1 MSGRALLAWLCCSTP
16 AAALL
21 LRPASVAA
29 LAQPRMAPRAC
40 SGGAV
45 MLDSS
50 LVAQLPTT
58 AIADGGNPLFS
69 EVFLAGASIAL
80 ASVVATVFV
89 GILVRGNYD
98 DLEASFFE
106 AQDDSLEVR
115 KCLSNGQHV
124 PSPCRPTVDLSRAPN
139 PDPSVTLNPNQ
150 ESAERDSRAENT
162 DAARDFFGDSNV
174 REAAPPPTPTVQSES
189 GEK

>member
-21 LRPASVAA
+21 LRPGSVAA

-50 LVAQLPTT
+50 LIAHLPTTT
-58 AIADGGNPLFS
+58 AIADGGNKLFS

-115 KCLSNGQHV
+115 KCLSSGQPV
-124 PSPCRPTVDLSRAPN
+124 P
-139 PDPSVTLNPNQ
+139 
-150 ESAERDSRAENT
+150 
-162 DAARDFFGDSNV
+162 
-174 REAAPPPTPTVQSES
+174 
-189 GEK
+189 

>member
-58 AIADGGNPLFS
+58 VIADGPLFS

-115 KCLSNGQHV
+115 KCLSSGQPV
-124 PSPCRPTVDLSRAPN
+124 P
-139 PDPSVTLNPNQ
+139 
-150 ESAERDSRAENT
+150 
-162 DAARDFFGDSNV
+162 
-174 REAAPPPTPTVQSES
+174 
-189 GEK
+189 

>member
-1 MSGRALLAWLCCSTP
+1 MSGRTLLAWLCCSTP

-21 LRPASVAA
+21 LRPGSVAA

-58 AIADGGNPLFS
+58 VIADGPLFS

-115 KCLSNGQHV
+115 KCLSSGQPV
-124 PSPCRPTVDLSRAPN
+124 P
-139 PDPSVTLNPNQ
+139 
-150 ESAERDSRAENT
+150 
-162 DAARDFFGDSNV
+162 
-174 REAAPPPTPTVQSES
+174 
-189 GEK
+189 

>member
-1 MSGRALLAWLCCSTP
+1 
-16 AAALL
+16 
-21 LRPASVAA
+21 
-29 LAQPRMAPRAC
+29 
-40 SGGAV
+40 

-58 AIADGGNPLFS
+58 AIAAGGNPLFS

-106 AQDDSLEVR
+106 AQEDSLEE
-115 KCLSNGQHV
+115 
-124 PSPCRPTVDLSRAPN
+124 SR
-139 PDPSVTLNPNQ
+139 
-150 ESAERDSRAENT
+150 EKDSRAENT

-174 REAAPPPTPTVQSES
+174 REATPPPTPTVPSES

>member
-1 MSGRALLAWLCCSTP
+1 
-16 AAALL
+16 
-21 LRPASVAA
+21 
-29 LAQPRMAPRAC
+29 
-40 SGGAV
+40 

-58 AIADGGNPLFS
+58 AIAAGGNPLFS

-106 AQDDSLEVR
+106 AQEDSLEE
-115 KCLSNGQHV
+115 
-124 PSPCRPTVDLSRAPN
+124 SR
-139 PDPSVTLNPNQ
+139 
-150 ESAERDSRAENT
+150 EKDSRAENT
-162 DAARDFFGDSNV
+162 DAARDFFVTRTCARPHRHPRPLCRANRV
-174 REAAPPPTPTVQSES
+174 RSSSAGRRVRVCPLARCRGGATRCLA
-189 GEK
+189 

>member
-1 MSGRALLAWLCCSTP
+1 MARALHPRLPIAMSGRALLAWLCCSTP

-58 AIADGGNPLFS
+58 VIADGGNPLFS

-115 KCLSNGQHV
+115 KCLSSGQPV
-124 PSPCRPTVDLSRAPN
+124 P
-139 PDPSVTLNPNQ
+139 
-150 ESAERDSRAENT
+150 
-162 DAARDFFGDSNV
+162 
-174 REAAPPPTPTVQSES
+174 
-189 GEK
+189 

>member
-1 MSGRALLAWLCCSTP
+1 
-16 AAALL
+16 
-21 LRPASVAA
+21 
-29 LAQPRMAPRAC
+29 MAPRAC

-106 AQDDSLEVR
+106 AQDDSLE
-115 KCLSNGQHV
+115 
-124 PSPCRPTVDLSRAPN
+124 
-139 PDPSVTLNPNQ
+139 

-174 REAAPPPTPTVQSES
+174 REAAPPPTPAVEGVRRGALPLTLDSSPRARICS
-189 GEK
+189 GSTLMCTI

>member
-21 LRPASVAA
+21 LRPGSVAA

-58 AIADGGNPLFS
+58 VIADGGNPLFS

-106 AQDDSLEVR
+106 AQDDSLEVASAFQADS
-115 KCLSNGQHV
+115 LS
-124 PSPCRPTVDLSRAPN
+124 PN
-139 PDPSVTLNPNQ
+139 PVVLLPTYRELPTLIQ
-150 ESAERDSRAENT
+150 A
-162 DAARDFFGDSNV
+162 
-174 REAAPPPTPTVQSES
+174 
-189 GEK
+189 